1 MARQF
6 RWFLAGVFACTVSTG
21 QAAPLFDSCAYH
33 DAGLQQRGSEQKP
46 QSGDQKPQSGD
57 RRPGE
62 RGSET
67 PRIKWW
73 EDPKWRTELALTD
86 HQSGK
91 IKRIFE
97 EEMGKL
103 RALRD
108 ILEKRQAALSLAMK
122 EERGNLAA
130 ITELA
135 DGVGDMHASMYRT
148 RTLMLYRMDRQLSAE
163 QRAKLQNIYERIQN
177 ERRQKEKEPDRHR

>member
-6 RWFLAGVFACTVSTG
+6 RWLLAGVFACTVSTG
-21 QAAPLFDSCAYH
+21 QAAPLSDSRADH
-33 DAGLQQRGSEQKP
+33 DAGLRQRGSEQKAQP
-46 QSGDQKPQSGD
+46 GD
-57 RRPGE
+57 RRPGD
-62 RGSET
+62 RGPET

-73 EDPKWRTELALTD
+73 EDPEWRTELALTD

-103 RALRD
+103 RALRE
-108 ILEKRQAALSLAMK
+108 ILEKRQQALSLAMK
-122 EERGNLAA
+122 EERSNLSA
-130 ITELA
+130 ITELV

-163 QRAKLQNIYERIQN
+163 QRAKLQKIYERIQH
-177 ERRQKEKEPDRHR
+177 ERRQKEKEPDRRR

>member
-6 RWFLAGVFACTVSTG
+6 RWLLAGVFACTVSTG
-21 QAAPLFDSCAYH
+21 QAAQLFDSCADH
-33 DAGLQQRGSEQKP
+33 DAGLQQRGSEQKAQP
-46 QSGDQKPQSGD
+46 GD

-62 RGSET
+62 RGET

-108 ILEKRQAALSLAMK
+108 ILEKRQEALSLAMK
-122 EERGNLAA
+122 EERANLSM
-130 ITELA
+130 ITELV

-177 ERRQKEKEPDRHR
+177 ERRQKEKDPDRHR

>member
-6 RWFLAGVFACTVSTG
+6 RWLLAAVFACTVSTG
-21 QAAPLFDSCAYH
+21 QAAPVSESGTDPE
-33 DAGLQQRGSEQKP
+33 AGLRQRGAEQKS
-46 QSGDQKPQSGD
+46 QSGERRQGD
-57 RRPGE
+57 RGPE
-62 RGSET
+62 S

-108 ILEKRQAALSLAMK
+108 ILEKRQAALSLAMR
-122 EERGNLAA
+122 EERGSLAA
-130 ITELA
+130 ITELV

-148 RTLMLYRMDRQLSAE
+148 RTLMLYRMDRQLSAD
-163 QRAKLQNIYERIQN
+163 QRTKLQQIFERIQN
-177 ERRQKEKEPDRHR
+177 ERRQKEPGRGR

>member
-6 RWFLAGVFACTVSTG
+6 RWLLAGVFVCTVSTG
-21 QAAPLFDSCAYH
+21 QAASLADSRAEH
-33 DAGLQQRGSEQKP
+33 DAGLSQRGSEQKAQP
-46 QSGDQKPQSGD
+46 GE
-57 RRPGE
+57 RRPGD
-62 RGSET
+62 RGPET

-73 EDPKWRTELALTD
+73 EDPQWRTELALTD

-108 ILEKRQAALSLAMK
+108 ILEKRQEALSLAMK
-122 EERGNLAA
+122 EERTNLSA
-130 ITELA
+130 ISELA

-163 QRAKLQNIYERIQN
+163 QRTKLQNIYERIQN
-177 ERRQKEKEPDRHR
+177 ERRHKEPDRRR

>member
-1 MARQF
+1 MKTVMARQF
-6 RWFLAGVFACTVSTG
+6 LWLLAGVFACMATTG
-21 QAAPLFDSCAYH
+21 QAAVLSDWRAEP
-33 DAGLQQRGSEQKP
+33 DAGLRQRGSGQKA
-46 QSGDQKPQSGD
+46 QSGERRQGD
-57 RRPGE
+57 RGP
-62 RGSET
+62 ET

-73 EDPKWRTELALTD
+73 EDPQWRTELALTD

-103 RALRD
+103 RALRE
-108 ILEKRQAALSLAMK
+108 ILDKRQAALSLAMK
-122 EERGNLAA
+122 EERTNFAA
-130 ITELA
+130 ISELV

-163 QRAKLQNIYERIQN
+163 QRTKLQSIYERIQN
-177 ERRQKEKEPDRHR
+177 ERRQKEPDRRR

>member
-6 RWFLAGVFACTVSTG
+6 RWLLAGVVACTVSVG
-21 QAAPLFDSCAYH
+21 QAALLSSARPDH
-33 DAGLQQRGSEQKP
+33 DAGVPQRGSEQKA
-46 QSGDQKPQSGD
+46 QSGD
-57 RRPGE
+57 RRPGDRSPE
-62 RGSET
+62 P

-73 EDPKWRTELALTD
+73 EDPQWRTELALTD

-108 ILEKRQAALSLAMK
+108 ILEKRQAALSVAMK
-122 EERGNLAA
+122 EERATLSA
-130 ITELA
+130 ITELV

-148 RTLMLYRMDRQLSAE
+148 RTLMLYRMHRQLSAE
-163 QRAKLQNIYERIQN
+163 QRAKLQNIYDRIQN
-177 ERRQKEKEPDRHR
+177 ERRQKEKEPDRRR

>member
-6 RWFLAGVFACTVSTG
+6 RWLLAGVFVCTASIG
-21 QAAPLFDSCAYH
+21 HAASVADSGLGH
-33 DAGLQQRGSEQKP
+33 DAGFPQRPSEER
-46 QSGDQKPQSGD
+46 GQSGD
-57 RRPGE
+57 RRAGD
-62 RGSET
+62 RGPET

-73 EDPKWRTELALTD
+73 EDAQWRTELALTD
-86 HQSGK
+86 HQSAK

-108 ILEKRQAALSLAMK
+108 ILEKRQEALSLAMK
-122 EERGNLAA
+122 DGGASFA
-130 ITELA
+130 TVSELV
-135 DGVGDMHASMYRT
+135 DGVADTHASMYRT

-163 QRAKLQNIYERIQN
+163 QRAKLQKIYERIQN
-177 ERRQKEKEPDRHR
+177 ERRQKDQKEPDRRR